1 LRRCVIGSGLHLL
14 LAALVLA
21 QVGGGLLFPGP
32 GLTPSAGFSFHK
44 TITIDHTKVGTVN
57 NTDQTNFPVA
67 VAGTYSYLKTSG
79 NGGNV
84 QNASGFDV
92 VFGSDSACSSR
103 LTFERAAYAAA
114 TGAVEFWVK
123 IPTVSHTT
131 DTVFYMCYGNS
142 SISTDQ
148 SNKTAVWDS
157 NYKAVYH
164 FGDGTTL
171 DLTDSTSNGN
181 NGTNHSATAGA
192 GQLGGAVSF
201 NGTSQ
206 YVDLGTPA
214 SLQFTA
220 GLTMELWMSM
230 PTSVFNARPFSSLT
244 SSAFNGYEFFLN
256 GSTSSTEF
264 QIANSNT
271 TFVLDSSETRTIN
284 VYYKYVG
291 TFNGTTQRLYNDGL
305 LHNSQAAALGVSSAD
320 INIGRWGAAASF
332 WYQGLI
338 DELRI
343 SNIARSAD
351 WIITEY
357 NNEQSPSTFYTIT

>member
-1 LRRCVIGSGLHLL
+1 VNWMWRAVLTLL
-14 LAALVLA
+14 GTCVLA
-21 QVGGGLLFPGP
+21 QVTLPPYQGAF
-32 GLTPSAGFSFHK
+32 SRAGFSFTK
-44 TITIDHTKVGTVN
+44 TVTIDHTKVGTVN
-57 NTDQTNFPVA
+57 STDQTNFPVA
-67 VAGTYSYLKTSG
+67 VAGTYSYLATTG

-84 QNASGFDV
+84 QNASGYDI

-103 LTFERAAYAAA
+103 LTFERAAYGAT
-114 TGAVEFWVK
+114 TGAAEFWVK

-131 DTVFYMCYGNS
+131 NTVFYMCYGNS
-142 SISTDQ
+142 GITTDQ

-181 NGTNHSATAGA
+181 NGTNHSATAGI
-192 GQLGGAVSF
+192 GQVGGAVSF
-201 NGTSQ
+201 NNSNTQ

-220 GLTMELWMSM
+220 GLTLELWMNM
-230 PTSVFNARPFSSLT
+230 TATLPNARPFSALT
-244 SSAFNGYEFFLN
+244 STALNGYEFFLN
-256 GSTSSTEF
+256 GATSTLEF
-264 QIANSNT
+264 QIASSNVAK
-271 TFVLDSSETRTIN
+271 VLDSSESRTPN

-291 TFNGTTQRLYNDGL
+291 TFDGTTQRLYNAGL
-305 LHNSQAAALGVSSAD
+305 AHNSQSAALGVSSAG
-320 INIGRWGAAASF
+320 INIGRWAATASQ
-332 WYQGLI
+332 WYQGRI

-343 SNIARSAD
+343 STIARSAD
-351 WIITEY
+351 WIITEF